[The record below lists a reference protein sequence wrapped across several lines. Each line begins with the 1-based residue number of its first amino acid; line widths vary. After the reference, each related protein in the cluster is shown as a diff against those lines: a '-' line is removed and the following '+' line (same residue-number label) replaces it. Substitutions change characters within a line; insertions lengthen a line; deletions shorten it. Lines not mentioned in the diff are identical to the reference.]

1 MEKFLWFTLF
11 FLFFSV
17 VFDWVCCAYF
27 VLLMYN
33 CCFYLY
39 ISNFVASASL
49 LFLYICYFCLNLL
62 FIHLHIT
69 VFCVLSLI
77 SISFLDAFFSAFFFC
92 CWQFALFAMLAGIAV
107 MQARIAVCAV
117 KISSH
122 THTHSHT
129 SCHQDWTDDYR
140 QTFILTTW
148 CKNEDILI
156 VIIGI
161 IWNELKLRKVYQTMS
176 SYICIFL
183 VFHLPVQYQ
192 ELCQSVVCVT
202 PPLQIVLAE

>member
-1 MEKFLWFTLF
+1 MHGEISLVYTF

-77 SISFLDAFFSAFFFC
+77 SISFLDAFFCIF
-92 CWQFALFAMLAGIAV
+92 LLLLAICFVRDACRNCSYAGED
-107 MQARIAVCAV
+107 CSLCS

-122 THTHSHT
+122 THTHTHT
-129 SCHQDWTDDYR
+129 PH
-140 QTFILTTW
+140 
-148 CKNEDILI
+148 
-156 VIIGI
+156 VIMDG
-161 IWNELKLRKVYQTMS
+161 R
-176 SYICIFL
+176 
-183 VFHLPVQYQ
+183 
-192 ELCQSVVCVT
+192 
-202 PPLQIVLAE
+202 